1 MTFQPGKRVLV
12 QYQADPSLWHE
23 RVLLSRLQGS
33 RYLTLTPAL
42 QLADED
48 LAMGADSKI
57 VGLRSLRPDRTALG
71 IGEDSMYKFEDE
83 QGRDVDGNELDEW
96 IMEATM
102 IASTLGF
109 DTPSTAPLHG
119 NGMDSSLVATGDS
132 IIADALRHE
141 SGTKQI
147 GPRESVARVDGTSI
161 VANALAA
168 ASGVGWVVSESR
180 GGLRAND
187 PLPPSA
193 KAVRGEQKGYIIL
206 DLTPPIEVAIHLTG
220 HGGTSFGA
228 SNSCTT
234 LSIKAKEV
242 EKTRVDTRVFPLA
255 FNIYGARNLEF
266 KDGVD
271 MMVEWVPD
279 DWPILGPMTVVWLL
293 TFFYRNGGSA
303 MAYHHRWMTEMRL
316 EYSAGGTQE
325 HMAWCKFFDL
335 LISYDMIDAC
345 KLASAEI
352 GARKIQM
359 IHERWKHKSPNLATN
374 SDPKGHDDDTHLM
387 FGTYETRGNVGISPL
402 LQKWLGDEL
411 GKEASAS
418 KERRKA
424 REERAFATKK

>member
-1 MTFQPGKRVLV
+1 
-12 QYQADPSLWHE
+12 
-23 RVLLSRLQGS
+23 
-33 RYLTLTPAL
+33 
-42 QLADED
+42 
-48 LAMGADSKI
+48 MGLDSKVAGI
-57 VGLRSLRPDRTALG
+57 RSIRPDRTALG
-71 IGEDSMYKFEDE
+71 IDGDSMYKFEDQ
-83 QGRDVDGNELDEW
+83 QGRDIEDGELGEW
-96 IMEATM
+96 IEEAIS

-109 DTPSTAPLHG
+109 EAPSQLPIADAADQGVLEVG
-119 NGMDSSLVATGDS
+119 SSLVA
-132 IIADALRHE
+132 DALTHDQHSSHGLT
-141 SGTKQI
+141 SGDAI
-147 GPRESVARVDGTSI
+147 
-161 VANALAA
+161 AA
-168 ASGVGWVVSESR
+168 ASGGSIVASALAVRTGIGWLVSETL
-180 GGLRAND
+180 GGLTAND
-187 PLPPSA
+187 PLPPHA
-193 KAVRGEQKGYIIL
+193 KVVRGAQKGYVIL
-206 DLTPPIEVAIHLTG
+206 DTTPPLEVAIHLSGCGQVQTG
-220 HGGTSFGA
+220 AKNVS
-228 SNSCTT
+228 TT

-242 EKTRVDTRVFPLA
+242 EKTRVDTRVFPFS
-255 FNIYGARNLEF
+255 FNMYGCRNLEF

-271 MMVEWVPD
+271 MMVEWTPD

-303 MAYHHRWMTEMRL
+303 MAYHHRWMAEMRL

-359 IHERWKHKSPNLATN
+359 IHDRWKRKSPSLTTGNDA
-374 SDPKGHDDDTHLM
+374 KGHDDDSHLM

-424 REERAFATKK
+424 REERAFATKTK

>member
-1 MTFQPGKRVLV
+1 
-12 QYQADPSLWHE
+12 
-23 RVLLSRLQGS
+23 
-33 RYLTLTPAL
+33 
-42 QLADED
+42 
-48 LAMGADSKI
+48 
-57 VGLRSLRPDRTALG
+57 
-71 IGEDSMYKFEDE
+71 
-83 QGRDVDGNELDEW
+83 
-96 IMEATM
+96 
-102 IASTLGF
+102 
-109 DTPSTAPLHG
+109 
-119 NGMDSSLVATGDS
+119 
-132 IIADALRHE
+132 
-141 SGTKQI
+141 
-147 GPRESVARVDGTSI
+147 
-161 VANALAA
+161 
-168 ASGVGWVVSESR
+168 
-180 GGLRAND
+180 
-187 PLPPSA
+187 LPPSA
-193 KAVRGEQKGYIIL
+193 KVVRGEQKGYIIL
-206 DLTPPIEVAIHLTG
+206 DSTPPVEIAIHLTG
-220 HGGTSFGA
+220 HGANVSGA
-228 SNSCTT
+228 TNACST

-359 IHERWKHKSPNLATN
+359 IHERWKHKSPNLATS

-424 REERAFATKK
+424 REERAFATKSK